1 MMCNEILFKNMDI
14 EEIGDSG
21 ILVAKN
27 KIWMPDKAIVHNS
40 EIILPTKNIANS
52 NILCV
57 CNEILI
63 PNTNTIYGGI
73 KK

>member
-14 EEIGDSG
+14 EEIGDTG
-21 ILVAKN
+21 ILVAKT
-27 KIWMPDKAIVHNS
+27 KIWMPDKTIVHNS
-40 EIILPTKNIANS
+40 EIILPIKNTANS

-57 CNEILI
+57 SNEILI